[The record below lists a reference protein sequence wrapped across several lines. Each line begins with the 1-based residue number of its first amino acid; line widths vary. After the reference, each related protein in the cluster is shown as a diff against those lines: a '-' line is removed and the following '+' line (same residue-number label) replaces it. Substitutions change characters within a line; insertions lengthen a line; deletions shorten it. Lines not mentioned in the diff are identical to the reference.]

1 MNLPQ
6 FRPAPRDAAPFAAAA
21 GLHQRTLAVMPD
33 GLGAR
38 TRGGQR
44 EALLSDGCDVDAGRA
59 AVLSTACRP
68 EDADHTVGSTHAL
81 PATR

>member
-6 FRPAPRDAAPFAAAA
+6 FRPAPHDAAPFATSAR
-21 GLHQRTLAVMPD
+21 LLQRTLAIMPD

-44 EALLSDGCDVDAGRA
+44 ESLLSDGCDVDARRPA
-59 AVLSTACRP
+59 FLSTVYRP
-68 EDADHTVGSTHAL
+68 QDADHTVGATRSV